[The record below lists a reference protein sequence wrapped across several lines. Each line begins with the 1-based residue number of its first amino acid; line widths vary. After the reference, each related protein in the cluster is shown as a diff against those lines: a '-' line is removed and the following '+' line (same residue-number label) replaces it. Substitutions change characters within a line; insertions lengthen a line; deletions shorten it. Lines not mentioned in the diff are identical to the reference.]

1 MFEKIKTIMTDELQL
16 DADITESSVLSEIGV
31 NSLELADL
39 VMHCE
44 DDFGIEVG
52 DDDIRGFVTVGD
64 VVKYVEEKSAA
75 V

>member
-1 MFEKIKTIMTDELQL
+1 MFEKIKTIMTEELQL
-16 DADITESSVLSEIGV
+16 DADITEASVLSEIGV
-31 NSLELADL
+31 NSLADL

-52 DDDIRGFVTVGD
+52 DDDIREFVTVGD
-64 VVKYVEEKSAA
+64 VVRYVEEKAAA